1 MIPYLLYQLLY
12 LPVAFWSYRPQYAVL
27 ELVPKILLGIAAGDG
42 YETPFSLPVCLPCW
56 FIISIIQL
64 RVLFLFVPINKK
76 TSLALTLFSIGFLL
90 LRRHL
95 GFDLYFCVDSTIMA
109 IPYFLF
115 GHYLKRYYVGVEK
128 VASWWLVVGAVVM
141 GILVFMMLKY
151 NGAAQM
157 NGPGFGKNLVAS
169 YVAGCSGSIMVFL
182 FAALF
187 SKLIGARSI
196 VRRVSR
202 NTLFIIFSHWV
213 ILVIFGKVLIKLYFT
228 YTLLN
233 IVIAILASIVVLM
246 ISDVLIK
253 MLSKRIPVL
262 FGKLRNEKI

>member
-1 MIPYLLYQLLY
+1 
-12 LPVAFWSYRPQYAVL
+12 
-27 ELVPKILLGIAAGDG
+27 
-42 YETPFSLPVCLPCW
+42 
-56 FIISIIQL
+56 
-64 RVLFLFVPINKK
+64 
-76 TSLALTLFSIGFLL
+76 
-90 LRRHL
+90 
-95 GFDLYFCVDSTIMA
+95 MA

-157 NGPGFGKNLVAS
+157 NGPGFGKNLVAN

-202 NTLFIIFSHWV
+202 NTLFIIFSHWL
-213 ILVIFGKVLIKLYFT
+213 ILVIIGRVLSMFQGLNSILEIIMAVLISIIV
-228 YTLLN
+228 LL
-233 IVIAILASIVVLM
+233 
-246 ISDVLIK
+246 ISDILIVL
-253 MLSKRIPVL
+253 LGERIPAL
-262 FGKLRNEKI
+262 FGKLKYNKV

>member
-1 MIPYLLYQLLY
+1 
-12 LPVAFWSYRPQYAVL
+12 
-27 ELVPKILLGIAAGDG
+27 
-42 YETPFSLPVCLPCW
+42 
-56 FIISIIQL
+56 
-64 RVLFLFVPINKK
+64 
-76 TSLALTLFSIGFLL
+76 
-90 LRRHL
+90 
-95 GFDLYFCVDSTIMA
+95 MA